1 MRGEVKFTVPTTAAT
16 RSLCILSYKKK
27 KKKTCSLSAVITV
40 ENERNAVNCVGGLII
55 ALYRNYND

>member
-16 RSLCILSYKKK
+16 RSLCILSYKK

>member
-16 RSLCILSYKKK
+16 RSLCILSYK